1 MKKNLHIVILSV
13 LFSIILWGSI
23 SLSDDYYATY
33 EIPIRLVNFPKGYT
47 TGTPI
52 PQKVSIKLKGH
63 GWKLISVAIS
73 GKSDYLISVE
83 GDSGKRYVNLYNY
96 LTENQWLSSDM
107 EVIDITPDTLSF
119 YVERISHKKVAVIS
133 DLNLKFKPGYGL
145 ATPLKI
151 TPDSTIV
158 NGPVSKLKNLNAVPT
173 ENITIENLDDQ
184 KIARVPLKNIQ
195 GMDYESAL
203 VNVFLNVQKI
213 VDKNIDNLPV
223 EILDVPRDR
232 SVVLLPNKISIGIR
246 GGIDILGKLTSDDF
260 KAYLNYRDVVL
271 DTVGSVVP
279 QIKLPINTSLIYIKP
294 ERLRYIIKKFN

>member
-1 MKKNLHIVILSV
+1 MKKNLHIIILSV

-23 SLSDDYYATY
+23 SLSEDYYATY
-33 EIPIRLVNFPKGYT
+33 EIPIKLVNFPKGYT
-47 TGTPI
+47 TGSPI
-52 PQKVSIKLKGH
+52 PKTVSVKLKGH
-63 GWKLISVAIS
+63 GWKLISVGMG

-151 TPDSTIV
+151 APDSTV
-158 NGPVSKLKNLNAVPT
+158 VYGPISKLKKLNEVPT
-173 ENITIENLDDQ
+173 KNITFDNLDDN
-184 KIARVPLKNIQ
+184 KIVRVPIKNIQ
-195 GMDYESAL
+195 GMDYQTGT
-203 VNVFLNVQKI
+203 VNILLDVQKI
-213 VDKNIDNLPV
+213 VDKNFDDLPV
-223 EILDVPRDR
+223 DILDVPRDR
-232 SVVLLPNKISIGIR
+232 NVVLLPNKISIGIR

-279 QIKLPINTSLIYIKP
+279 QIKLPVNTSLIYIKP